1 MPTEKP
7 AEPLEFIVL
16 TLCLQGNGRVRCIK
30 SVSDEERLG
39 QFFEDLGHD
48 PLGRVRIYRYLD
60 F

>member
-7 AEPLEFIVL
+7 AKPLEFIVL
-16 TLCLQGNGRVRCIK
+16 TLCLQGNGRVRGVK
-30 SVSDEERLG
+30 SLSDEGRLG

-48 PLGRVRIYRYLD
+48 AFGRVRVYRYLD